1 MESLVSVKNPELL
14 LATAHVECAF
24 VRSCLHLVALG
35 EPALRGLRVD
45 ASMNFVRVQGQD
57 FRDDVHRDLTE
68 DAQRVLDR
76 ATEGQGQG
84 ALGGGILPRAET
96 LATSHAV
103 SYASH
108 LSSPAT
114 LASLFHALVLVWC
127 SAQYHAEV
135 QVFAALRTRPAL
147 PPRRTRQ
154 ARCALLVMA
163 LENNAVVEASVGTHG
178 EDAHE
183 VAPVAPPPKRRRR
196 GPEGPAA
203 TGAVSMSRRQMGFLL
218 RHGQMQANPT
228 GTLITMQ
235 APRAQAIKKVRAT
248 KRAYKA
254 TK

>member
-1 MESLVSVKNPELL
+1 MSVKNPELL
-14 LATAHVECAF
+14 MATAHVECAF

-35 EPALRGLRVD
+35 EPALRGLRTD
-45 ASMNFVRVQGQD
+45 AAMNFVRVQGQD
-57 FRDDVHRDLTE
+57 FRDDVHRDLSE
-68 DAQRVLDR
+68 EAQRVLDR

-84 ALGGGILPRAET
+84 ALGGGILPRAEA
-96 LATSHAV
+96 LAASHAV

-108 LSSPAT
+108 LSSPGT

-135 QVFAALRTRPAL
+135 QVFAALRARPAL

-163 LENNAVVEASVGTHG
+163 LENNAVVETSQA
-178 EDAHE
+178 A
-183 VAPVAPPPKRRRR
+183 AAAAPPAKRRR
-196 GPEGPAA
+196 AA
-203 TGAVSMSRRQMGFLL
+203 AQAADAVAVSRRQMGFLL
-218 RHGQMQANPT
+218 RHGQMQANPS

-248 KRAYKA
+248 KRTYSA